1 MKFIEQMTYNQGNTS
16 EELDFKVLFATSEE
30 SGYKAE
36 RLLEHNVLG
45 SGWRSLRRCSY
56 PQSIAISFDQVY
68 KIQAVQFTTHE
79 FLVPSFVELL
89 LYNSQQQA
97 WETIGK
103 VQMGKDG
110 HPTAGRER
118 KTVKLDIRTNAVRL
132 VLHKPLPHQ
141 SNNYDQVGIAAITV
155 LGNKT
160 PTDIRPVT
168 PQLGHPIVSR
178 TKRSSA
184 KSLSGPSQD
193 QSRQSPNSPSY
204 LNAAKAK
211 AQVTPAPG
219 VLPQIVNP
227 PDSGDSQASRGH
239 SYLEKGEELRTE
251 IMINKSK
258 AAAAEDFLLAD
269 RYKIAYDAL
278 GSLLTDYASL
288 DERKAAAI
296 AAENYKGAHEI
307 KTTMK
312 EVENI
317 LQLPL
322 EKLVRMLNG
331 EPEPPSPKPASS
343 LNKGNK
349 PKHQVSYQ
357 SLEPMGDN
365 ADKDENDLT
374 TNDIGGAPSDSVSRQ
389 VRDSSKPRSKPK
401 TSASGI
407 NEMED
412 LSRAVPNISNA
423 DIINENGERMLHN
436 NNNGYQQFFLT
447 EEEKRELEQER
458 RESYMRRKGA
468 NLGASMMTRTR
479 TITANST
486 GTGGNDELGAS
497 ARMRQG
503 VTKSQ
508 VTKSQLGKTGTIHQF
523 SFDDELNNITSNRD
537 KETAPPELPGS
548 IMRGQ
553 NATKL
558 KDAGFNEMY
567 IRLAYSS
574 NKSNVID
581 AINLMIR
588 ALVHDPVAFYPAG
601 ISLIAIIS
609 ESTNTALI
617 GLIGNLFCHV
627 YFAIMRRYRGSPNG
641 GDLVGTVTQVKNT
654 VVDAG
659 DMTLT
664 FLDVTAQLSMQK
676 ENSVTYAELKC
687 ASERT
692 VEKAIGQNMSNLY
705 NDVLLLLTP
714 IIHKLSDSQRRTK
727 INSINMLATASTF
740 PFFPTFNFVNAIIS
754 RRSIE
759 KASGLAQNELS
770 FQNQKLIYL
779 METRSWATAI
789 LITGNQRLMTKDTIP
804 ILRAYIEW
812 VIPHATKQEQKK
824 PATDILI
831 SMYGSLLS
839 DMIGITDAVECA
851 NKACTT
857 EAILKTVHKA
867 MIECDKKLG
876 IKPPRVKLF
885 PPSADAPAGKLVIDM
900 KPSIPSHS
908 SSPESKRGGLVNQ
921 VEHNSHDVDN
931 MHNAH
936 IDQKP
941 MHTQQQ
947 QQQQS
952 KGNQQMGA
960 MAIGVTVDDDDGQYG
975 EFPPGVCQFCLE
987 ECGQQEDMALNMY
1000 RHLLIKCPCCCAC
1013 PACEAIIEIPCL
1025 PEHMIYECTHKGK
1038 LQYSLDLCKNCRCI
1052 IETKYMASHM
1062 LTCKTVLGEEETIC
1076 PLCGE
1081 LLPNSEAAL
1090 THYSDGEGCPGNPR
1104 TAANLRTVVSNK
1116 VNSIRHVPQ

>member
-1 MKFIEQMTYNQGNTS
+1 MTHNQGSTNS
-16 EELDFKVLFATSEE
+16 ELDFKVLFATSEE

-56 PQSIAISFDQVY
+56 PQSIAISLGQVY
-68 KIQAVQFTTHE
+68 KIHAVQFTTHE

-89 LYNSQQQA
+89 LYNPQQQA

-103 VQMGKDG
+103 VQMGKEG
-110 HPTAGRER
+110 RPTAGRER
-118 KTVKLDIRTNAVRL
+118 KTVKVDIKTNALRL
-132 VLHKPLPHQ
+132 ILHQPLPHQ
-141 SNNYDQVGIAAITV
+141 NNNYNQVSIAAITV
-155 LGNKT
+155 LGNQI

-168 PQLGHPIVSR
+168 PQIGHPIVSR
-178 TKRSSA
+178 SKRGTA
-184 KSLSGPSQD
+184 KPLSGPSQD
-193 QSRQSPNSPSY
+193 NSRQPSSGSSY
-204 LNAAKAK
+204 ANASK
-211 AQVTPAPG
+211 AQVQVAPTPG
-219 VLPQIVNP
+219 VLPQILNP

-251 IMINKSK
+251 IMISKTK

-331 EPEPPSPKPASS
+331 EPEPPSPKAAPPAS
-343 LNKGNK
+343 LNKGPK

-357 SLEPMGDN
+357 TLEPMNGN
-365 ADKDENDLT
+365 TDENEHDLT
-374 TNDIGGAPSDSVSRQ
+374 TNDIGGTPSDANLKQARAGSR
-389 VRDSSKPRSKPK
+389 SRSRPK
-401 TSASGI
+401 ASGVSDT
-407 NEMED
+407 ED
-412 LSRAVPNISNA
+412 LSRAVPNISNK
-423 DIINENGERMLHN
+423 DIINENGDRMLHN

-458 RESYMRRKGA
+458 KENYMRRRGT
-468 NLGASMMTRTR
+468 NLAASMMTKTR
-479 TITANST
+479 TLTGNST
-486 GTGGNDELGAS
+486 GAGGNEELGAS
-497 ARMRQG
+497 TRMRQG

-508 VTKSQLGKTGTIHQF
+508 VSKSQLAKTGTIQQF

-548 IMRGQ
+548 VMRGQ

-567 IRLAYSS
+567 IRLSYSS
-574 NKSNVID
+574 NKGNVID

-601 ISLIAIIS
+601 ISLITIIS
-609 ESTNTALI
+609 ESTNTALV

-627 YFAIMRRYRGSPNG
+627 YLAIMRRYRGAPNG

-659 DMTLT
+659 DLILT

-676 ENSVTYAELKC
+676 ENAVTYAELKC
-687 ASERT
+687 TSERT
-692 VEKAIGQNMSNLY
+692 VEKAIGQNMLNLH

-727 INSINMLATASTF
+727 INSINMLVTASTF

-754 RRSIE
+754 KRSIE
-759 KASGLAQNELS
+759 KTSGLAQNELS

-779 METRSWATAI
+779 VETRSWATAV

-831 SMYGSLLS
+831 AMYGSLLS
-839 DMIGITDAVECA
+839 DMIGITNAVECA

-867 MIECDKKLG
+867 MVECDKKLS
-876 IKPPRVKLF
+876 IKPPRVKLL
-885 PPSADAPAGKLVIDM
+885 PPSTDAPAGKLIIDM
-900 KPSIPSHS
+900 KPSLSSHP
-908 SSPESKRGGLVNQ
+908 SSPDSRRDNQ
-921 VEHNSHDVDN
+921 AGHAGY
-931 MHNAH
+931 NAH
-936 IDQKP
+936 DMDGVHGAHGGQKP

-947 QQQQS
+947 S
-952 KGNQQMGA
+952 GA
-960 MAIGVTVDDDDGQYG
+960 DHQAVDIAAGAIADDDDGQYG

-1062 LTCKTVLGEEETIC
+1062 LTCKTILGEEETIC

-1116 VNSIRHVPQ
+1116 VNSVRHGPQ

>member
-1 MKFIEQMTYNQGNTS
+1 MTHNQGSANG
-16 EELDFKVLFATSEE
+16 ELDFKVLFATSEE

-45 SGWRSLRRCSY
+45 SGWRSLRRCTY
-56 PQSIAISFDQVY
+56 PQSIAISLGQVY

-89 LYNSQQQA
+89 LYNPQQQA

-110 HPTAGRER
+110 RPTAGRER
-118 KTVKLDIRTNAVRL
+118 KTVKIDIKTNALRL

-141 SNNYDQVGIAAITV
+141 NNNYDQVGIAAITV
-155 LGNKT
+155 LGNQT

-168 PQLGHPIVSR
+168 PQIGHPIVSR
-178 TKRSSA
+178 SKRSSA
-184 KSLSGPSQD
+184 KPLSGPSQD
-193 QSRQSPNSPSY
+193 QSRQSTNGSSY
-204 LNAAKAK
+204 SSAAK
-211 AQVTPAPG
+211 AQVAPTPG
-219 VLPQIVNP
+219 VLPQIINP

-239 SYLEKGEELRTE
+239 SYLEKGEELKTE

-278 GSLLTDYASL
+278 GSLLADYASL

-331 EPEPPSPKPASS
+331 EPEPPSPRQAPS
-343 LNKGNK
+343 LNKGPK

-357 SLEPMGDN
+357 SLEPMGEN

-374 TNDIGGAPSDSVSRQ
+374 TNDIGSDPSDSAPRQ
-389 VRDSSKPRSKPK
+389 HRAASKPRSKPK
-401 TSASGI
+401 TFASGVSDA
-407 NEMED
+407 ED
-412 LSRAVPNISNA
+412 LSRAVPNISNQ

-447 EEEKRELEQER
+447 EEEKRALEQER
-458 RESYMRRKGA
+458 KENYMRRRGT

-479 TITANST
+479 AVTANST
-486 GTGGNDELGAS
+486 GAGGNDELGTS
-497 ARMRQG
+497 TRMRQG
-503 VTKSQ
+503 VAKSQ
-508 VTKSQLGKTGTIHQF
+508 ISKSQLAKTSTMQHF

-548 IMRGQ
+548 VMRGQ

-609 ESTNTALI
+609 ESTNTALV

-627 YFAIMRRYRGSPNG
+627 YLAIMRRYRGAPNG

-692 VEKAIGQNMSNLY
+692 VEKAIGQSMLNLH
-705 NDVLLLLTP
+705 NDILLLLTP

-740 PFFPTFNFVNAIIS
+740 PFFPTFNFVNAVIS
-754 RRSIE
+754 KRSIE

-779 METRSWATAI
+779 VETRSWATAI

-831 SMYGSLLS
+831 AMYGSLLS
-839 DMIGITDAVECA
+839 DMIGITNAVECA

-876 IKPPRVKLF
+876 IKPPRVRLF

-900 KPSIPSHS
+900 KPSVPSHS
-908 SSPESKRGGLVNQ
+908 SSPDSKRGNLAG
-921 VEHNSHDVDN
+921 HSSHDMD
-931 MHNAH
+931 NAH
-936 IDQKP
+936 GNQRPI
-941 MHTQQQ
+941 HGQQQ
-947 QQQQS
+947 HQGKDSQPVS
-952 KGNQQMGA
+952 AVVIGA
-960 MAIGVTVDDDDGQYG
+960 VTDDDDGQYG

-1062 LTCKTVLGEEETIC
+1062 LTCKTILGEEETIC

-1116 VNSIRHVPQ
+1116 VNSIRHGPQ